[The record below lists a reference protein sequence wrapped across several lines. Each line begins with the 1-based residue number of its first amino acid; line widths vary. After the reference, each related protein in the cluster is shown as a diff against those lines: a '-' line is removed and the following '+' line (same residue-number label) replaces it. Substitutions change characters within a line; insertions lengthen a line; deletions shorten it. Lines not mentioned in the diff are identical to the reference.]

1 MLHAAV
7 LLLAICAQLTHA
19 DDAREREQLIR
30 GALIYKF
37 AKFVE
42 WPAVQ
47 AGAPKTFAIGV
58 LHDAAFAELIQRK
71 VDGLSVHGLAVEV
84 RSLDASSM
92 ARECR
97 VVFIAPAPRADIEAA
112 LSALG
117 SSPVLTVGSQPD
129 FLEAG
134 GMINFIVHEDTIRF
148 VVNAAAS
155 QRAGLALD
163 ARLLKAAHA
172 VEGVK

>member
-19 DDAREREQLIR
+19 DDAHEREQGIR

-42 WPAVQ
+42 WPAAD
-47 AGAPKTFAIGV
+47 AGALKTFSIGV
-58 LHDAAFAELIQRK
+58 LRDPAFARLIQRK
-71 VDGLSVHGLAVEV
+71 VDGLSVHGLRVEV
-84 RSLDASSM
+84 RSLDAPNA
-92 ARECR
+92 ARGCQ
-97 VVFIAPAPRADIEAA
+97 VVFIAPGPRADIDPA
-112 LSALG
+112 LSTLA
-117 SSPVLTVGSQPD
+117 SAPVLTVGSQPD

-134 GMINFIVHEDTIRF
+134 GMINFIVHEDTVRF
-148 VVNAAAS
+148 VVNLRAS

-172 VEGVK
+172 VERAQ